1 MENDTG
7 VFLNEAYK
15 GNISVYSI
23 IDRIDKMRQQ
33 APLRLYK
40 KNASGKLEEVTDHEL
55 YKFTKKVNEDTT
67 FDDYVTQLLI
77 YRLICGENFIY
88 KPKLES
94 GLNAGK
100 TAELRV

>member
-1 MENDTG
+1 MNLLDWITPNRIKQRFADYVYQYWISSGTVNTMENDTG

-40 KNASGKLEEVTDHEL
+40 KTHQVNSKKLPITN
-55 YKFTKKVNEDTT
+55 YISSRKK
-67 FDDYVTQLLI
+67 
-77 YRLICGENFIY
+77 
-88 KPKLES
+88 
-94 GLNAGK
+94 
-100 TAELRV
+100 